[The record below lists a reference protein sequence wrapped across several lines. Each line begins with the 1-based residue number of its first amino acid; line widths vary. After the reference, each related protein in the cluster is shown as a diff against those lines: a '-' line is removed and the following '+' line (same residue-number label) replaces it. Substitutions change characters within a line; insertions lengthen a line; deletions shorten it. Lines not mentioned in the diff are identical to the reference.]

1 MNPKIRATVSA
12 ILGVAGA
19 GLSQTTL
26 ADAPSGGSDSYA
38 LETVVVTAEKREE
51 SIKDVPLAIT
61 ALSGATL
68 DNLNAHDFADY
79 AALVPGLSLNT
90 AQSGQTRLTLRGQNA
105 GGVGSTVA
113 VYIDESPFGSSTALL
128 NGAVNTGDFDTWDM
142 KRVEVL
148 RGPQGTLY
156 GANSEGGLLKF
167 VTNAPE
173 IGKFSVAGELG
184 AESVNYGGS
193 GWDARGMV
201 NLPAGET
208 VAVRLSA
215 IYDDVPGYIDD
226 PALNKQNLNDG
237 RNYGGRASVL
247 FAPTG
252 DFSVRVTAETQTST
266 YNGTNLVDVDATT
279 LKPLYG
285 NLTQE
290 RLVVEP
296 SRFTYENYNATIDWN
311 VGPFKVLSTTS
322 YGTLDAYTVAD
333 ATPLYGGY
341 IPLLT
346 PPLNTGDAASLSG
359 GDDLKKVT
367 QEIRLTSPTS
377 DTLEWQVGG
386 YYTHE
391 KAALVQ
397 NLYSMTGP
405 AGPVFGAFISPTLD
419 STYTEGAG
427 FLDLTY
433 HFNSHFDLQAGGRY
447 SHNSQDSTQ
456 VTLYD
461 ATLAAIAGI
470 SPNPTIQSGSQ
481 SQGVWTYSV
490 APSWHF
496 DTNTMAYARLA
507 TGYRPGGPNAL
518 PPTATPAQVAQY
530 GQYGSDKTTNVEAGV
545 RSTQLDGRFS
555 LDLALYHVNWK
566 DIQLLEQVETFGIN
580 VNGGTA
586 TTEGVEWDF
595 RYLPVKGLTVQLT
608 GAYTDAKLTEAVPGV
623 GAEDGARLP
632 WAPKWSTGL
641 DGEYK
646 MHAFGNFDGFV
657 GATWSYIGSR
667 STDFESATTP
677 SGQLEVGSYNTWDAR
692 LGIDD
697 GHYRATLY
705 GKNLGDSRGITN
717 FGQFPNAAPYT
728 SVAVTQ
734 PLTVGITLSAKF

>member
-1 MNPKIRATVSA
+1 MNPTIRATVSA
-12 ILGVAGA
+12 ILGVAA
-19 GLSQTTL
+19 TGLTQTSL
-26 ADAPSGGSDSYA
+26 ADAVSSGADA
-38 LETVVVTAEKREE
+38 NTLETVVVTAEKREE
-51 SIKDVPLAIT
+51 SIKDVPMAIT
-61 ALSGATL
+61 ALSGSAL

-90 AQSGQTRLTLRGQNA
+90 PQPGQTRLTLRGQNA

-128 NGAVNTGDFDTWDM
+128 NGANNTGEFDTWDM
-142 KRVEVL
+142 KRIEVL

-193 GWDARGMV
+193 GWSSRGMV
-201 NLPAGET
+201 NLPVGET

-215 IYDDVPGYIDD
+215 IYDDVPGFIDD
-226 PALNKQNLNDG
+226 PTLNKQNLNDG

-252 DFSVRVTAETQTST
+252 DLSVRVTAETQTST
-266 YNGTNLVDVDATT
+266 YNGTNQVDVDATT

-285 NLTQE
+285 TLTQE
-290 RLVVEP
+290 REVVEP

-311 VGPFKVLSTTS
+311 VGPFRVLSTTS
-322 YGTLDAYTVAD
+322 YGTLDTYTVAD
-333 ATPLYGGY
+333 ATPLYGFY
-341 IPLLT
+341 IPYLT
-346 PPLNTGDAASLSG
+346 PPLNNGDAASLSG
-359 GDDLKKVT
+359 ADGLKKVT
-367 QEIRLTSPTS
+367 QEIRLTSPTT
-377 DTLEWQVGG
+377 DAFEWQVGG

-405 AGPVFGAFISPTLD
+405 AGPVFGSFIAPTLD

-433 HFNSHFDLQAGGRY
+433 HFNSHFELQAGGRY
-447 SHNSQDSTQ
+447 SHNSQDATQ
-456 VTLYD
+456 VTGYD
-461 ATLAAIAGI
+461 PTLALIAGV
-470 SPNPTIQSGSQ
+470 SPNPQIQGGSS

-496 DTNTMAYARLA
+496 DANTMTYARVA

-518 PPTATPAQVAQY
+518 PPTATPEQVALY
-530 GQYGSDKTTNVEAGV
+530 GAYASDKTTNYEAGV

-555 LDLALYHVNWK
+555 LDVAIYHVDWK
-566 DIQLLEQVETFGIN
+566 NIQLLEQVAGFGIN
-580 VNGGTA
+580 ANGGKA
-586 TTEGVEWDF
+586 RTEGVEWEF
-595 RYLPVKGLTVQLT
+595 KYLPVKGLTFSWT
-608 GAYTDAKLTEAVPGV
+608 GAFTEANLTTDAPAL
-623 GAEDGARLP
+623 GADSGAQLP
-632 WAPKWSTGL
+632 WVPKWSTGV

-646 MHAFGNFDGFV
+646 LHAFGNFDGFV
-657 GATWSYIGSR
+657 GATYSYVGASD
-667 STDFESATTP
+667 SDFASAATAT
-677 SGQLEVGSYNTWDAR
+677 GQVHIGSYNTYDAR

-697 GHYRATLY
+697 GRYRVTLY
-705 GKNLGDSRGITN
+705 GKNLSDSRGVTN
-717 FGQFPNAAPYT
+717 FAQYPNAAPYT
-728 SVAVTQ
+728 TVSVTQ